1 MRKKLKTS
9 LVCLVKND
17 VLNEMYSH
25 KQISDK
31 YADSFGLS
39 EYKKYGILVGKLI
52 VEECMLFLNEK
63 KWI

>member
-1 MRKKLKTS
+1 MQKKLKTS

-17 VLNEMYSH
+17 VLNEMYSY

-52 VEECMLFLNEK
+52 VEESMLFLNEK

>member
-9 LVCLVKND
+9 LACLVKND
-17 VLNEMYSH
+17 VLNEMYSY
-25 KQISDK
+25 KEISDK
-31 YADSFGLS
+31 YAESFGLF
-39 EYKKYGILVGKLI
+39 EYKKYGILVGKVI